1 MVSPSFPI
9 AEQRSSL
16 RKYLLTGMLALLATA
31 ALWPLL
37 GRGTSAFLPHWYCF
51 LGDRPLIY
59 THLVSDLLIGFSYV
73 AISMTLAWIVY
84 RANRGVPFHWL
95 FLAFGTF
102 IIACGG
108 THFMEVV
115 TLFKP
120 LYWLS
125 AYVKGITAAASLATA
140 VALPLVTPNIL
151 AHIESAS
158 LSEERRIR
166 LEAANRELER
176 ATQEVSELDQ
186 LKTSLVAQRAVNLGT
201 WEWRPLEDRVLW
213 SEAVEKMH
221 GLAPASYSGNYQGW
235 IETVYSLDRAK
246 VQAAV
251 DSGLRTGL
259 CDVEYR
265 ALRPDGAT
273 CWLAARGKVF
283 FDERGRPVRMVGIC
297 IDIDARK
304 RTSLALEQQARVLD
318 LANDAI
324 LVLDSSGRITFWN
337 RGAERLYGWSKE
349 QAVGRKAQNLLH
361 TEFPV
366 SYEAVEAALA
376 AHGHWQGEL
385 KHVTRSGV
393 QVVVASR
400 WTVHEDENGRRV
412 GTFEINRDITA
423 HKQAEEALRRSEKLA
438 ATGRLA
444 ATIAHEINN
453 PLEAVTN
460 LVYLIGSDSTLDAAS
475 REYVELAQRELQRVA
490 HLTKQTLGFYRDTSR
505 PGSVDPGEM
514 LDEVVAIYGARL
526 QSKGIQVEKR
536 YHNAEAPYTIPGE
549 TRQVFGN
556 LVANAVD
563 ALSSGGKLVLRI
575 AAAERGGHRGV
586 RITIAD
592 NGSGIPAE
600 NRPNIFEPFFTTK
613 KDVGTGLGLWV
624 AQEIVSKYGGNI
636 RVRSRVGAALH
647 GTVFT
652 IFLPEATEEDQTAA
666 QCA

>member
-324 LVLDSSGRITFWN
+324 LVLDGSGRITFWN

-349 QAVGRKAQNLLH
+349 EAVGRKAQNLLH
-361 TEFPV
+361 TEFPA